1 MTPTPSSNT
10 NRLLTDISPYVYGT
24 TRLGDLQIPFE
35 ERVSMARMAM
45 DAGVWFHTSHTYGN
59 ALEVLRVAFDQDR
72 ARAPKLIV
80 KLIGSTIDE
89 IREVIRHNLEPLG
102 MDSLALGQLCLGG
115 KLAEEF
121 ATGGACYKAFEQ
133 IRAEGLVQRFVV
145 EVFPWTSEM
154 SLKAIQGGFP
164 TGIVDGY
171 IFYLNPLQRF
181 ATNALWE
188 LIASRDEAVIAMRTV
203 AGGPVHRLR
212 DVPGAAWKQYL
223 QKRAVEV
230 APVYERSGIAG
241 WTEFCVRF
249 AHSFP
254 QVRATVGSTG
264 RPENLR
270 EFLRAAQNIQPLPR
284 DIVEEISRL
293 QHRWSD
299 ELDIHAE
306 PWTM

>member
-1 MTPTPSSNT
+1 MSPTPSSNT
-10 NRLLTDISPYVYGT
+10 SRLLTDITPYVYGT
-24 TRLGDLQIPFE
+24 TRLGDLQIPFD
-35 ERVSMARMAM
+35 ERVSVARMAM

-102 MDSLALGQLCLGG
+102 MDSLALGQLCLSG

-121 ATGGACYKAFEQ
+121 AAGGACYRAFER

-154 SLKAIQGGFP
+154 SLKAIQGGYP

-188 LIASRDEAVIAMRTV
+188 LITSRDEAVIAMRTV

-230 APVYERSGIAG
+230 APVYERSGISG

-293 QHRWSD
+293 QRRWSD

-306 PWTM
+306 SWTM